1 MPFKVVSGGECE
13 VDLFPPSK
21 AVGDTGDSYP
31 SDDSGNEGVEL
42 PLIGEGE
49 AEGDGLQKKIHK
61 PPLHASK
68 MHFKCHNLPHPSF
81 LPSG

>member
-49 AEGDGLQKKIHK
+49 AEGDEGGSTGHHDDCYNISVY
-61 PPLHASK
+61 SK
-68 MHFKCHNLPHPSF
+68 YFV
-81 LPSG
+81 